1 MSLMVYGGKLSA
13 LKEMGRAS
21 SAHRSIYQTSTGEY
35 MFSYKVVD
43 ASQAVVP
50 CQSLPY
56 ALSLF
61 SHSSRLMLFITDP
74 SGNEVTD
81 AKVRYRITA
90 PGNSFF
96 EVGGFPVEGGYAAG
110 VQSMATGVYRIE
122 AEIELPDSP
131 IPVINNF
138 SFHGAL

>member
-1 MSLMVYGGKLSA
+1 MSLMVYGGRVSL
-13 LKEMGRAS
+13 LKGTGKTAS
-21 SAHRSIYQTSTGEY
+21 PHRSIYQTSTGDY
-35 MFSYKVVD
+35 LFSYQVVD

-61 SHSSRLMLFITDP
+61 SHSSRLVLFITDP
-74 SGNEVTD
+74 SGHEVTN

-96 EVGGFPVEGGYAAG
+96 EVGGFLVEGGYAAS
-110 VQSMATGVYRIE
+110 VQSTASGVYRIE
-122 AEIELPDSP
+122 AEIELPDQH
-131 IPVINNF
+131 IPVVNNF
-138 SFHGAL
+138 SFQGAL

>member
-1 MSLMVYGGKLSA
+1 MVYGGRISPI
-13 LKEMGRAS
+13 KEMGKDS
-21 SAHRSIYQTSTGEY
+21 SAHRSIYQTSTGDY
-35 MFSYKVVD
+35 LFSYKVVD

-96 EVGGFPVEGGYAAG
+96 EVGGFLVEGGYAAG
-110 VQSMATGVYRIE
+110 IQSMVTGLYRIE
-122 AEIELPDSP
+122 AEIELPDHHM
-131 IPVINNF
+131 PVVNNF